1 MDETKPLAAPAGEPK
16 KPKRNRSYPYMLAT
30 LLVIVSALLIYTF
43 TQKDDIQDKNNKL
56 EKQNDDLKA
65 ELEQLDLKVE
75 ELDKALGQ
83 AQLDN
88 EEKREMVK
96 KLNEEIV
103 YLKVRLQKA
112 IDEGKLDK
120 RLKEEYEGKYRQL
133 AYYNEKYREKIK
145 ELEDVLRQKE
155 GRITEL
161 TAGMDSLRSLTY
173 TLEGQNVVQREKLK
187 AASMLKAS
195 GVQTYSISNRGKEE
209 LGPQL
214 KQRRMRGFKGCL
226 TLIKNDVAELG
237 LKTLYMLVYG
247 PDGKLYHSPSM
258 GSGYFTT
265 TEGEKAYT
273 AKQSFQYKRED
284 VEVCVTYN
292 LPDVLEL
299 QKGNNTVLWMLRR
312 DGEEEYY
319 YVVEKQVIH
328 VK

>member
-1 MDETKPLAAPAGEPK
+1 MEETQPLAPPSGDPKRPK
-16 KPKRNRSYPYMLAT
+16 KNRSFPYVLAT
-30 LLVIVSALLIYTF
+30 LLVILGALLIYTF
-43 TQKDDIQDKNNKL
+43 TQKETIQADNNKL

-75 ELDKALGQ
+75 ELDRALGQ

-112 IDEGKLDK
+112 IDEGTLDK

-133 AYYNEKYREKIK
+133 AYYNEKYREK
-145 ELEDVLRQKE
+145 LEDVLRQKE

-161 TAGMDSLRSLTY
+161 TAGMDSLQTLTY
-173 TLEGQNVVQREKLK
+173 TLEGQNIVQREKLK
-187 AASMLKAS
+187 VASMLKAG
-195 GVQTYSISNRGKEE
+195 GVQTYSINSRGKEE

-226 TLIKNDVAELG
+226 TLVKNDVAEVG
-237 LKTLYMLVYG
+237 LKTLYMLLYG
-247 PDGKLYHSPSM
+247 PDGKIYHTPSM
-258 GSGYFTT
+258 GSGYFSTT
-265 TEGEKAYT
+265 DGEKAYT
-273 AKQSFQYKRED
+273 AKQSFQYKREET
-284 VEVCVTYN
+284 EVCVTYN

-299 QKGNNTVLWMLRR
+299 QRGNNTVLWMLRR
-312 DGEEEYY
+312 DGEEDYY